1 MSPFKKSAVKG
12 GSSKGKKP
20 VIDLSSFSPKS
31 KKTWSLARVYDDT
44 RFRSYATYQAYLN
57 HFKGPPMLIEK
68 VIEQASLLDTNIPRW
83 FASNDWNYLL
93 SNFEEPYE
101 EMMKEFYTNAI
112 FDGDELKCWVQ
123 GKDLTVTPF
132 YLAII
137 LNINWPVFQK
147 AQVYDDLDP
156 NVEML

>member
-1 MSPFKKSAVKG
+1 MP
-12 GSSKGKKP
+12 
-20 VIDLSSFSPKS
+20 IN
-31 KKTWSLARVYDDT
+31 
-44 RFRSYATYQAYLN
+44 FRSYATSQAYEN
-57 HFKGPPMLIEK
+57 YFKDAPLLVGRM
-68 VIEQASLLDTNIPRW
+68 VEQAFLLDTNILKQ
-83 FASNDWNYLL
+83 FATKDWNYLL

-137 LNINWPVFQK
+137 LNINRPVFQK
-147 AQVYDDLDP
+147 PQVYDDLDP
-156 NVEML
+156 DVEMLRDAFGENLEIASNGKSIGVSSLSPE